1 MVSKLQNRKE
11 VLNLLKNPAKARNV
25 IYISHHNS
33 LAHELAKTTFFYLLK
48 KGYSV
53 ENIEYLFDKFLSKEL
68 INLEEQINQAIEN
81 YNFKRKYQDI
91 LLLTEAEVGRF
102 KIDLLIADTKHAIE
116 IDHMH
121 KTKLYKYNRLRE
133 LFKVSI
139 VDLNSQSI

>member
-1 MVSKLQNRKE
+1 MVSRIQNRKE

-33 LAHELAKTTFFYLLK
+33 IAHELAKTIFFYLLK
-48 KGYSV
+48 KGYTA
-53 ENIEYLFDKFLSKEL
+53 ENIEFLFDRFLSKEL
-68 INLEEQINQAIEN
+68 INLQNKINQALED
-81 YNFKRKYQDI
+81 YNFKHNYQDI

-121 KTKLYKYNRLRE
+121 KTKLYKYNRLRD

-139 VDLNSQSI
+139 VNLNSE